1 MPEKDKVIKFLD
13 GMKEVFDEEIKF
25 VFYRGYCYWLAHI
38 LVTCFNGE
46 IWFNPRIVHFAAKID
61 GKTLV
66 FHAKAGSDRIFG
78 SITSADIAE
87 KIHSAFKIPVDKR
100 KVLLQENLKELG
112 QHKVQIQLHPGVKA
126 EVIVDIRPEGG
137 K

>member
-38 LVTCFNGE
+38 LATRFNGE

-61 GKTLV
+61 GKLY
-66 FHAKAGSDRIFG
+66 
-78 SITSADIAE
+78 DIYGE
-87 KIHSAFKIPVDKR
+87 I
-100 KVLLQENLKELG
+100 ELG
-112 QHKVQIQLHPGVKA
+112 VTPITGQEDYSEDEWHDWEFYQAFYQETVPG
-126 EVIVDIRPEGG
+126 IVDSCI
-137 K
+137 KKI